1 MSAGVNPSRDSCTPH
16 VHTAVQRRPM
26 LTLPQVS
33 AQRDAWAWEMGAW
46 ARGISLRGDGA
57 RAQRRPVLLA
67 PRTDFSVEEE
77 GRHGLRG
84 ELRVRGCLAAWAV
97 RLEG

>member
-16 VHTAVQRRPM
+16 VHTTVQRRPM

-46 ARGISLRGDGA
+46 ARG
-57 RAQRRPVLLA
+57 
-67 PRTDFSVEEE
+67 
-77 GRHGLRG
+77 
-84 ELRVRGCLAAWAV
+84 RVG
-97 RLEG
+97 